1 MIRDRVALSNTSVNI
16 PSLADSNP
24 FSTGFRFTPMSI
36 HVKTS
41 VKSDTYKN
49 GTKGASGGVMDDAQH
64 DPFLNH
70 FLPGEGR
77 GMQEL
82 RATIAKINR
91 RYKNPPRMGRSILL
105 RGETGVGKN
114 HVARVIAGHLYWLR
128 DPGCWTPPSSESK
141 STTLLQVTAEHFAE
155 VALPNLPS
163 ELIESELFGHVKGAF
178 TGATSDKEGYFCADY
193 IEDLLLDEVGDAPAA
208 LQAKLLQVLNDGG
221 FKRLGADPGESRVT
235 DARIILA
242 TNRDLAAD
250 VREGRFR
257 ADLYWRIQNL
267 VVLIPPLR
275 EQAERI
281 PALAQSIVRTI
292 VRDAGAPANQFR
304 LSPADL
310 AWAKSQQWPGNVREL
325 ERLLWRWVYEGG
337 EKTLREIQDEYPDE
351 TVHALT
357 HGPSIA
363 DFVRAA
369 VVEAL
374 ERNARLASS
383 VGGFSRSVERD
394 VQISLYRLKDELF
407 LDHRALSTLF
417 GDGERAAKQISAWGE
432 GVRSR

>member
-1 MIRDRVALSNTSVNI
+1 
-16 PSLADSNP
+16 
-24 FSTGFRFTPMSI
+24 
-36 HVKTS
+36 
-41 VKSDTYKN
+41 
-49 GTKGASGGVMDDAQH
+49 
-64 DPFLNH
+64 
-70 FLPGEGR
+70 
-77 GMQEL
+77 MQEL
-82 RATIAKINR
+82 RATIATINR

-114 HVARVIAGHLYWLR
+114 YVARVVAGHLYWLR
-128 DPGCWTPPSSESK
+128 DPGCWNPSVSKIK

-178 TGATSDKEGYFCADY
+178 TGATTDKEGYFCADY
-193 IEDLLLDEVGDAPAA
+193 IEDLLLDEVGDAPAI
-208 LQAKLLQVLNDGG
+208 LQAKLLRVLNDGS
-221 FKRLGADPGESRVT
+221 FKRLGADPGEARIT
-235 DARIILA
+235 DARIFLA

-267 VVLIPPLR
+267 VIRIPPLR
-275 EQAERI
+275 EQPERI
-281 PALAQSIVRTI
+281 SALAQSIVRAI
-292 VRDAGAPANQFR
+292 VRNAGGSADQFA
-304 LSPADL
+304 LSPEDL

-337 EKTLREIQDEYPDE
+337 DKTLREVQHEYPDE
-351 TVHALT
+351 TVHALMPK
-357 HGPSIA
+357 PSIT
-363 DFVRAA
+363 DFVRSAI
-369 VVEAL
+369 VEAL
-374 ERNARLASS
+374 ERNGRLAGS

-394 VQISLYRLKDELF
+394 VQISLYRLKDELS
-407 LDHRALSTLF
+407 LDQRALSTLF